1 MSFSLYLFVHLSGH
15 WMSGRNK
22 FYKFLIF
29 LMSSFIIL
37 FIFCIDN
44 AAVQQVDQEYT
55 AAFSEKVLIQ
65 AKLAIL
71 EVKIMRPHL
80 RHEGDQLIQS
90 CLFNPLYNNKINFL
104 FCKNT
109 SKSPVLLMYSL
120 YVPLNNFQPMNSH
133 TSTLFKQSS
142 ILKFQDK
149 NCLENILFDSKYL
162 NDLSLSVFNTLFTF
176 SSD

>member
-1 MSFSLYLFVHLSGH
+1 
-15 WMSGRNK
+15 
-22 FYKFLIF
+22 
-29 LMSSFIIL
+29 
-37 FIFCIDN
+37 
-44 AAVQQVDQEYT
+44 
-55 AAFSEKVLIQ
+55 
-65 AKLAIL
+65 
-71 EVKIMRPHL
+71 MRPHL

-133 TSTLFKQSS
+133 TSPLFKQSS